1 MADISAITSLG
12 MGALNLFVIIFIIL
26 FVGGLMGIAVFM
38 YMKQRKFKE
47 FKCII
52 IDKYKRVSFDQAG
65 IFVDKKTNN
74 KRFYMKKAFVGLDPN
89 NVPYFVDAGQKY
101 VLLFK
106 TGLKNFHFIN
116 INIDPKFEL
125 IVEEE
130 DVNWAINAYERQKKL
145 FQFNAL
151 MQYMPFILL
160 AFVSL
165 IILILFIYLFRQ
177 IGTIK
182 EFMEVA
188 KEIAV
193 QLAQARSGTTV
204 IGG

>member
-1 MADISAITSLG
+1 MADLGAISAVGS
-12 MGALNLFVIIFIIL
+12 GALNLFVIIFVIL
-26 FVGGLMGIAVFM
+26 FIGGLMATAIVF
-38 YMKQRKFKE
+38 YLKQKRFKE

-89 NVPYFVDAGQKY
+89 NVPYFVEAGQKY
-101 VLLFK
+101 VIMFK

-116 INIDPKFEL
+116 ININPNFEL

-145 FQFNAL
+145 FQNSML
-151 MQYMPFILL
+151 LQYLPFILL

-165 IILILFIYLFRQ
+165 IILILFIYLFKQ
-177 IGTIK
+177 VEHIK

-188 KEIAV
+188 REIAV
-193 QLAQARSGTTV
+193 QLAQARTGTTV
-204 IGG
+204 IS